1 MKDERYF
8 MKQHLSKNGWWEKDI
23 ELVTR
28 DIIMEK
34 VETPQVSTAL
44 QKSFLLND
52 SCLQD
57 FFIRLSL
64 FLDWSNVFH
73 YLGGSP
79 CGYIKMMWVSEGC
92 QTIQP
97 ITPRSWM
104 HIRPDGNY

>member
-44 QKSFLLND
+44 Q
-52 SCLQD
+52 
-57 FFIRLSL
+57 
-64 FLDWSNVFH
+64 
-73 YLGGSP
+73 
-79 CGYIKMMWVSEGC
+79 IKFC
-92 QTIQP
+92 
-97 ITPRSWM
+97 
-104 HIRPDGNY
+104 Y